1 MTTTVLH
8 ELLDLPAE
16 VKKSDFVVQ
25 LTDGVAHPDAL
36 LKNYALTPDI
46 LRAFDLALDWVRGAL
61 RDRRSTAA
69 YVHGSFGSGKS
80 HFMAVLSLILGGDPT
95 PWRATEMHAVLAK
108 HEWVKEKKL
117 LRLHLNMAA
126 ARSLEDKVFPEYLRQ
141 IRALHPDESIPALFA
156 DQAVFDNARMLRE
169 RLGDEQ
175 FFTSLNSKGSDSSAG
190 KKKGWAKLHGAWD
203 AASFEAAMASDAT
216 EERER
221 LLGALVRTLLPAFA
235 HQTQGF
241 IDFDRGLGVL
251 ARHAARLG
259 YDGVVLMFDELVLWL
274 SSLAGDRVRLNSEV
288 QKLSKL
294 VDAQDMERDIPL
306 VSFVARQ
313 RDIADLVGNQYA
325 GADAHILQDA
335 LRLWQG
341 RFGTVSLDDR
351 NLPAVIE
358 KRVVRPKDAAAR
370 KRLEDAFSQMR
381 RGVGQAWTTL
391 LGDKGDEQAFRQ
403 VYPFSPALVEVLI
416 SMSHY
421 LQRQR
426 TALKLLMEMLT
437 EHMEDFEIG
446 KVVPIGDLYDILAG
460 SEEPLDGVMR
470 ERFAAA
476 KRLYQN
482 DLLPIIQSTNG
493 TTTEA
498 RCQRLRPGHPITLGC
513 SNCRETRCRADNR
526 LVKTLLL
533 AALVREVPVLKDLT
547 VSRLVQLNHGTLKV
561 VVPGTEATQ
570 AAERLSKWGTGL
582 GKLHIQQGADPAVW
596 IELTR
601 VDLGPILAQARYI
614 DQAGARRRKLQ
625 EILFAQ
631 LGVTLGANLV
641 DHKVTWRN
649 TSRVGQVYF
658 GNVREMDDG
667 LLRAAPGHDFKVVID
682 YPFDDAGHSPS
693 EDEARVAAFLSRGG
707 SSPTLAWLPSFFSE
721 DIQKELGD
729 LVVIEEVL
737 ADKTKHLTAMRAED
751 QSQAQKELENLR
763 AHKRLRLERA
773 LDAAYG
779 LRAPEQGQIDE
790 AMVADRHFRVL
801 LPGIEVR
808 NVLAARLSEALQ
820 QGIEQLLEQRF
831 PRHPRFSDP
840 PTAQRLTSNLQAWRR
855 LCEAEGH
862 RMPIDRADREQMT
875 LLRDLDLVSLTDAAA
890 LLQPRRLQELDNALR
905 QRGLETPDVGEV
917 KRLLDPQRVCGLT
930 PAVEDFLV
938 LCYACWSQREL
949 FRGSAPLAE
958 PVPGKLPEDA
968 ELRQPRLP
976 AQTEWQ
982 TALDRAGKLFGISLG
997 GRALNGR
1004 NLRDLGQK
1012 LKEAYERAV
1021 QARADQ
1027 IESLLG
1033 RRADFFN
1040 GEPARLRTAQAVRT
1054 LLGAL
1059 DGCDAL
1065 AAVRVL
1071 AELELSGT
1079 SQEAMARHLTAADA
1093 TATCLQDDLVFEP
1106 FSGLKGSSDA
1116 AAQKLLADV
1125 ATALSVE
1132 ELEKALASTLRPL
1145 ALQAQRLRAT
1155 HVTPPTPAPTQ
1166 TTSARYVSATP
1177 AESDLGEEI
1186 VAEWSGSGREEFL
1199 AAEKQAEAALKK
1211 AGAGARVELAYTFR
1225 VIKPRTKK
1233 K

>member
-1 MTTTVLH
+1 MATNVLRD
-8 ELLDLPAE
+8 LLDLPAE

-25 LTDGVAHPDAL
+25 LTDGVAHPEAL
-36 LKNYALTPDI
+36 LRNYAVTTDI

-61 RDRRSTAA
+61 RDGRSTAA

-80 HFMAVLSLILGGDPT
+80 HFMAVLSLILSGDPT
-95 PWRATEMHAVLAK
+95 PWRSTELHEVLAR

-141 IRALHPDESIPALFA
+141 VRRLHLDASIPALFA

-169 RLGDEQ
+169 RLGDAQ
-175 FFTSLNSKGSDSSAG
+175 FFASLNPPPSKTPDSGPS

-203 AASFEAAMASDAT
+203 AASFEAAMNSDAS
-216 EERER
+216 EDRER

-235 HQTQGF
+235 QQTQGF
-241 IDFDRGLGVL
+241 IDVDRGLGVM

-313 RDIADLVGNQYA
+313 RDIGELVGNQYA
-325 GADAHILQDA
+325 GADAHILQEA

-341 RFGTVSLDDR
+341 RFGTVLLDDR

-358 KRVVRPKDAAAR
+358 KRVVRPKDSAAR

-381 RGVGQAWTTL
+381 RGVGQAFTTL
-391 LGDKGDEQAFRQ
+391 LGEKGDEKAFRQ

-446 KVVPIGDLYDILAG
+446 KVVPIGDLYDVLAG
-460 SEEPLDGVMR
+460 SEEPLDGLMR
-470 ERFAAA
+470 ERFASA

-482 DLLPIIQSTNG
+482 DLLPVIQSTNG

-498 RCQRLRPGHPITLGC
+498 RCQRLRPGHPVTVGC

-533 AALVREVPVLKDLT
+533 AALVSEVPVLKNLT

-601 VDLGPILAQARYI
+601 VDLAPILAQARYI
-614 DQAGARRRKLQ
+614 DQPGARRRKLQ
-625 EILFAQ
+625 ELLFAQ
-631 LGVTLGANLV
+631 LGVTQGTNLV

-649 TSRVGQVYF
+649 TGRLGQVYF
-658 GNVREMDDG
+658 GNVREMEDG
-667 LLRAAPGHDFKVVID
+667 LLRAASGHDFKVVVD
-682 YPFDDAGHSPS
+682 YPFDDPGHGPS
-693 EDEARVAAFLSRGG
+693 EDDARVAAFLARGD
-707 SSPTLAWLPSFFSE
+707 SSPTIVWLPSFFSE
-721 DIQKELGD
+721 DLQKELGD
-729 LVVIEEVL
+729 LVVVEEVL
-737 ADKTKHLTAMRAED
+737 ADKAKHLSAMRADD

-779 LRAPEQGQIDE
+779 LRPPEHGQLDE
-790 AMVADRHFRVL
+790 ALVADRHFRVL
-801 LPGIEVR
+801 TAGVEVR
-808 NVLAARLSEALQ
+808 NVLAARLNEALQ
-820 QGIEQLLEQRF
+820 QAIEQLLEQRF

-840 PTAQRLTSNLQAWRR
+840 PTPQRLASNLQAWRR
-855 LCEAEGH
+855 LCEAEGQ
-862 RMPIDRADREQMT
+862 RLPIDRADREQMT
-875 LLRDLDLVSLTDAAA
+875 LLRDLDFAGLTDAAA
-890 LLQPRRLQELDNALR
+890 LLQPRRLQELENALR
-905 QRGLETPDVGEV
+905 QRGLQTPDVGEV
-917 KRLLDPQRVCGLT
+917 KRLFDPQRVYGLS
-930 PAVEDFLV
+930 PALEDFVV
-938 LCYACWSQREL
+938 LCYAIWTQREL
-949 FRGSAPLAE
+949 YRGSAPLGDV
-958 PVPGKLPEDA
+958 VPGKLPDEA

-976 AQTEWQ
+976 KQTDWQ
-982 TALDRAGKLFGISLG
+982 SALDRAGKLFGISLG

-1004 NLRDLGQK
+1004 NLRELGQK
-1012 LKEAYERAV
+1012 LTEALERA
-1021 QARADQ
+1021 QRARADQ
-1027 IESLLG
+1027 IESLLTK
-1033 RRADFFN
+1033 RAAFYSD
-1040 GEPARLRTAQAVRT
+1040 EPARVRTAQAVRAV
-1054 LLGAL
+1054 LAAL
-1059 DGCDAL
+1059 DGTDAL
-1065 AAVRVL
+1065 AAIEAL
-1071 AELELSGT
+1071 AGLEVMGT
-1079 SQEAMARHLTAADA
+1079 SLDAMAKHLVTAEP
-1093 TATCLQDDLVFEP
+1093 TAQCLQDDLVFET
-1106 FSGLKGSSDA
+1106 FGGLAGSADP
-1116 AAQKLLADV
+1116 AAQGLLTDV
-1125 ATALSVE
+1125 ATALSAD
-1132 ELEKALASTLRPL
+1132 ELERPL
-1145 ALQAQRLRAT
+1145 APSLRQLALHAQRLRA
-1155 HVTPPTPAPTQ
+1155 VQKDPPPPRPPTSGPPT
-1166 TTSARYVSATP
+1166 RLP
-1177 AESDLGEEI
+1177 IGEDVVVEL
-1186 VAEWSGSGREEFL
+1186 SGTGRDAFGADEEK
-1199 AAEKQAEAALKK
+1199 AKAALKK
-1211 AGAGARVELAYTFR
+1211 AGAGARIELTYTFR
-1225 VIKPRTKK
+1225 IVKPRARQR
-1233 K
+1233 